1 MLFPLFSCYKMN
13 QRLIRHFEY
22 KGLVHLAEERR
33 LVFHYGLSGGR
44 HDIDIVALAKGL
56 GQYCELLNYFCDSI
70 RYDAALKIRVE
81 AASPGSFEVYLKLFE
96 IGQGVIG
103 TVVANDFVDSIGNVL
118 DMFRQYVELKKLLG
132 AGEADSISV
141 TAGDNSPVSVVKGNN
156 HVIVQNPVF
165 LMYKEDAAP
174 AGFLKDGTAAILSD
188 EGIESLEV
196 KDVTAS
202 LAKKIVSLDKAQLQR
217 MTEPNAYLLE
227 ETQEVTVNNA
237 KLLLVSSNFEFRG
250 KWRFEYKNRTIAA
263 DIKDDDF
270 ILRVKSGEL
279 EFKSKD
285 VLTAD
290 LKIEQERLPGS
301 QYWEDKRF
309 CVVKGHARDNL
320 RDSEFLQK

>member
-33 LVFHYGLSGGR
+33 LVFH
-44 HDIDIVALAKGL
+44 
-56 GQYCELLNYFCDSI
+56 C
-70 RYDAALKIRVE
+70 
-81 AASPGSFEVYLKLFE
+81 
-96 IGQGVIG
+96 
-103 TVVANDFVDSIGNVL
+103 
-118 DMFRQYVELKKLLG
+118 
-132 AGEADSISV
+132 
-141 TAGDNSPVSVVKGNN
+141 
-156 HVIVQNPVF
+156 
-165 LMYKEDAAP
+165 
-174 AGFLKDGTAAILSD
+174 
-188 EGIESLEV
+188 
-196 KDVTAS
+196 
-202 LAKKIVSLDKAQLQR
+202 
-217 MTEPNAYLLE
+217 
-227 ETQEVTVNNA
+227 
-237 KLLLVSSNFEFRG
+237 SNFEFRG

-309 CVVKGHARDNL
+309 CVVKVHARDNL
-320 RDSEFLQK
+320 RDSEFLQQ